1 MSATMTRRFLSTV
14 LLTLSTLAAL
24 PAVAAADHVW
34 LVNGQAAHWASTMN
48 PAQIDLGDNLNDP
61 VWDRQ
66 RFDPSL
72 AWSASPLA
80 SGQLGASPFLRVN
93 TQAGGL
99 ASNEVEMYDGFYG
112 QDGWIGQAT
121 LDSIDPEGHIR
132 DATVQLNRSYSLSE
146 REKHSAVVHEVG
158 HTLGLSHQEGTVMCP
173 FLCGIDDPVAHDYE
187 VLALVNSHTDSY
199 DTPALRLE
207 APAEVGETTARR
219 DGPRA
224 VVFVSRVADRAV
236 RVVIRDFVTT
246 EAASAA
252 LRG

>member
-1 MSATMTRRFLSTV
+1 MSPAMTRRILSTA
-14 LLTLSTLAAL
+14 LLILFALAAL
-24 PAVAAADHVW
+24 PAVAAANHAW
-34 LVNGQAAHWASTMN
+34 LVNGQAAHWASTTD

-61 VWDRQ
+61 VWDSQ

-80 SGQLGASPFLRVN
+80 SGQLGPSPFLRVN
-93 TQAGGL
+93 TQADGL

-121 LDSIDPEGHIR
+121 LDSIDSESHIHH
-132 DATVQLNRSYSLSE
+132 ATVQLNRSYSLSE
-146 REKHSAVVHEVG
+146 REKHAAIVHEVG

-187 VLALVNSHTDSY
+187 MLALVNSHTDSY
-199 DTPALRLE
+199 DTPAQRLE

-224 VVFVSRVADRAV
+224 VIFVSRVADRAV
-236 RVVIRDFVTT
+236 RVVIRDFAST

-252 LRG
+252 MRG

>member
-1 MSATMTRRFLSTV
+1 MSAHVTLRFLSTV
-14 LLTLSTLAAL
+14 LLAVCTLATL

-34 LVNGQAAHWASTMN
+34 FVDSYAAHWASTTE
-48 PAQIDLGDNLNDP
+48 PAQIDLGDNLDDP
-61 VWDRQ
+61 VWDSQ

-80 SGQLGASPFLRVN
+80 SGQLGLSPFLRVN

-112 QDGWIGQAT
+112 EDGWIGQAT

-146 REKHSAVVHEVG
+146 REKHAAIVHEVG
-158 HTLGLSHQEGTVMCP
+158 HTLGLAHQEGTVMCP
-173 FLCGIDDPVAHDYE
+173 FLCGIEDPVAHDYE
-187 VLALVNSHTDSY
+187 MLTIVNSHTDSY

-219 DGPRA
+219 DGPKA

-236 RVVIRDFVTT
+236 RVVIRDFVSS
-246 EAASAA
+246 EAARAA